1 MEKDELKK
9 LKSQALKSA
18 RQRTGASKSLIEFSD
33 KEWEAVQAGALSPT
47 LLGKILKNSNKD
59 QVKQLSMPRTQAG
72 LSPAHLARAK
82 AMANN
87 GYSQSDI
94 ASALGVST
102 TTINTA
108 LKV

>member
-9 LKSQALKSA
+9 LKSQALRSA
-18 RQRTGASKSLIEFSD
+18 RQRIGASKSLIEFSD

-59 QVKQLSMPRTQAG
+59 QVKQLSMPRTQEG
-72 LSPAHLARAK
+72 LSTAHLARAK

-108 LKV
+108 LKA